1 MVNFLAGKGLSLR
14 SYSNIIRKKGSFI
27 VDIKGVLSKNLGISK
42 LTGPSL
48 REAIVDHYNHL
59 PDDEKRR
66 INREIAHYVI
76 KAVRARKGEKK
87 CEDAGN
93 PESLPGT
100 NVLGINHAG
109 PLDVTIEWETD
120 PNGTLKLAEC
130 HIHSGGD
137 QINVSKV
144 FSDFNKN
151 IALVAL
157 TGKEGE
163 EITDEWEKN
172 FLTGSI
178 IPTLIRVF
186 EDQQVAVINM
196 IDGNPL
202 PVMYGW
208 LDELSPETVGRINQE
223 ALTMLDGMFKG
234 GSDTIWMVLSAGGPV
249 RYNRDLAYYAT
260 LVKQVKK
267 KYQDKVEFLIDFK
280 YMAGHEE
287 AMSVL
292 DIHRDVPQD
301 IIKPNLEEFIQILI
315 SSGLAEQGS
324 LDKNIIT
331 EEVIKEYA
339 IKLRKKYNLLG
350 VLVSLDKDGLMLV
363 MQDRIIKEKGIKIT
377 PACHTAAG
385 DSLKAGVVY
394 ALSNGKSF
402 EEAVHTG
409 NLFGAS
415 TASMEGTQTVTSERL
430 AEIEDLA
437 RIQNIVPEVEYLA
450 TEN

>member
-144 FSDFNKN
+144 FSDFNEN

-157 TGKEGE
+157 TGKEGA
-163 EITDEWEKN
+163 EITDEWEKG
-172 FLTGSI
+172 FLSNSI
-178 IPTLIRVF
+178 IPTLIRASR
-186 EDQQVAVINM
+186 EDGQVAVVNI
-196 IDGNPL
+196 IDGEAL
-202 PVMYGW
+202 PGMYGW
-208 LDELSPETVGRINQE
+208 ADELSPETVEKINRE
-223 ALTMLDGMFKG
+223 ALTMLEGMFKG
-234 GSDTIWMVLSAGGPV
+234 ESDNIWMVLSAGGPV
-249 RYNRDLAYYAT
+249 RYNRDLAYYAS
-260 LVKQVKK
+260 LVKRVKE
-267 KYQDKVEFLIDFK
+267 KYQDKVELLIDFK
-280 YMAGHEE
+280 YMSGPEE
-287 AMSVL
+287 ALSVL
-292 DIHRDVPQD
+292 DIHRETPQD

-315 SSGLAEQGS
+315 SSGLVETGI
-324 LDKNIIT
+324 LDEKTIT
-331 EEVIKEYA
+331 EEAVKAYA
-339 IKLRKKYNLLG
+339 IKLRNKYNLLG
-350 VLVSLDKDGLMLV
+350 VLVSMDKAGLMLV
-363 MQDRIIKEKGIKIT
+363 MRDKIIREKGIKIKT
-377 PACHTAAG
+377 ACHTAAG
-385 DSLKAGVVY
+385 DSLKAGFVY
-394 ALSNGKSF
+394 ALAAGKSF

-409 NLFGAS
+409 NLFGAG
-415 TASMEGTQTVTSERL
+415 TASMEGTQTVTPEV
-430 AEIEDLA
+430 LA
-437 RIQNIVPEVEYLA
+437 RTEALAQEQKVATVVEMLA
-450 TEN
+450 T